1 MVGIREEQL
10 DRGAGG
16 LLLAMGMVEQY
27 LREVSL
33 DAGKPIGRGFGRQMQ
48 HGAGV

>member
-16 LLLAMGMVEQY
+16 LLLAMGMVEQH
-27 LREVSL
+27 LVEVSL
-33 DAGKPIGRGFGRQMQ
+33 YTAKPISRGF
-48 HGAGV
+48 